1 MTAAHMT
8 TFQAIVLGVLQGVTE
23 LFPISSLGH
32 TVIFP
37 NLFGWDNIVAW
48 QSEPESPWLAFVVM
62 LHVGSAVGLLIY
74 FWRTWLDVIGAF
86 FATLRKRR
94 VETSTERLAWLIIV
108 ATIPV
113 GILGLLLEHPVRV
126 ALAKPLAA
134 SIFLVVNGVILLGA
148 ERLRRRSDV
157 RALAARE
164 GAKRDGGRRL
174 DTLEYREAGVIGF
187 AQSFALIAGLEP
199 RRPVHVRRARC
210 AASTTRTRLAFAFL
224 LATPPILAAGVL
236 KIGDLTGSLGAGI
249 RGRCDHRRDRRGDHR
264 DNLRS
269 LPDPL
274 VQDPDADAVRD
285 LLRGV
290 RASRLVIYN
299 ASAGPE
305 SHLAVGPG
313 ALLHAVDELQTFDRC
328 AEQSRDEPQPGV
340 LGAHVEQPLLGVEA
354 EVDGRGHRVGAH
366 VGQLVG
372 LGLAISRA
380 PDQLGVGAVR
390 GLREL
395 RVDRVLPVL
404 DELDDARRVG
414 KMPLALDHA
423 KRAGAARPAA

>member
-1 MTAAHMT
+1 MLNAAMTAAHMT

-148 ERLRRRSDV
+148 ERLRRRSAV
-157 RALAARE
+157 RALAVRE

-187 AQSFALIAGLEP
+187 AQSFALIAGLSRDGLCMCGGLLRGLDNEDA
-199 RRPVHVRRARC
+199 AR
-210 AASTTRTRLAFAFL
+210 FAFL

-236 KIGDLTGSLGAGI
+236 KVGDLTGSLG
-249 RGRCDHRRDRRGDHR
+249 
-264 DNLRS
+264 
-269 LPDPL
+269 
-274 VQDPDADAVRD
+274 QE
-285 LLRGV
+285 
-290 RASRLVIYN
+290 
-299 ASAGPE
+299 SAGMRSSPR
-305 SHLAVGPG
+305 SP
-313 ALLHAVDELQTFDRC
+313 RRSPRY
-328 AEQSRDEPQPGV
+328 SRFT
-340 LGAHVEQPLLGVEA
+340 
-354 EVDGRGHRVGAH
+354 
-366 VGQLVG
+366 
-372 LGLAISRA
+372 S
-380 PDQLGVGAVR
+380 
-390 GLREL
+390 
-395 RVDRVLPVL
+395 
-404 DELDDARRVG
+404 
-414 KMPLALDHA
+414 
-423 KRAGAARPAA
+423 